1 MIPLLIIIISGA
13 DFLSERGESFTQCN
27 AQPHSYRYTL
37 DDLYPMMNAV
47 RQRAESYDE
56 WASKVTEV
64 MEAKLDK
71 KRSEFHSENW

>member
-1 MIPLLIIIISGA
+1 VNVVKV
-13 DFLSERGESFTQCN
+13 SFNTMLN
-27 AQPHSYRYTL
+27 QPHSYRYTL

-56 WASKVTEV
+56 WASKVTEI

-71 KRSEFHSENW
+71 KRGEFHYENFQN